1 MRYNKLHGD
10 FMERIDLK
18 NKFFHS
24 ILTGSSF
31 YAPDNKLAIEKLESI
46 LYSNKLYSRKSLLDN
61 GYSEKYLPFS
71 YDVFYNEPTEI
82 CLAAYPNIGEYSFM
96 REGNSII
103 DAYYYFAKSA
113 KRMCLIFDDQI
124 LNYYQIRK
132 GKLHNEYYLTGDLD
146 VSKYLV
152 GIGHAGLEIRK
163 NLLILYYYF
172 KYYNSEISLDDFL
185 VNTGQGVGPYSRDYY
200 DLNNI
205 ENIAEVI
212 DCRPWIECLQ
222 SDGNEEIEFT
232 VNSAEHYLQE
242 YDIYNALI
250 KVAEEYNVKLYD
262 RCGVLIQGRDK
273 RIEEIKEMINYVLE
287 QLDATKEDRNNYLIK
302 KYKQT

>member
-1 MRYNKLHGD
+1 
-10 FMERIDLK
+10 MERIDLK

-24 ILTGSSF
+24 ILIGSSF
-31 YAPDNKLAIEKLESI
+31 YESPDNELAIEKLECI
-46 LYSNKLYSRKSLLDN
+46 LRSNKLYSRKTLLDN
-61 GYSEKYLPFS
+61 GYSKKYLPFNHET
-71 YDVFYNEPTEI
+71 FYNEPTEI
-82 CLAAYPNIGEYSFM
+82 CLATYPNIGEYSFM
-96 REGNSII
+96 HEADYIQ
-103 DAYYYFAKSA
+103 DAYHYFVNTAR
-113 KRMCLIFDDQI
+113 RMCLIFDNQI
-124 LNYYQIRK
+124 LNDYQIRK
-132 GKLHNEYYLTGDLD
+132 GKLHNEYYLTGDID

-152 GIGHAGLEIRK
+152 GIGHAGLEIRTD
-163 NLLILYYYF
+163 LLILYYYF
-172 KYYNSEISLDDFL
+172 KYYNNKISLDDFL
-185 VNTGQGVGPYSRDYY
+185 VNTGEGRKKGIHGYY

-212 DCRPWIECLQ
+212 DCRPWIKCLQ